1 MDIYRSSTHNC
12 QNLGLMNEYI
22 HTTEYYPVLKRNLDC
37 RRSNQSI
44 LKEISPEY
52 SLEGLMLKLKL
63 QYSGHLM
70 RRTDSSEKT
79 LMLQRLKAGG
89 EGDDRGWDG
98 WMASPT
104 QRTKV
109 GVIGDGQG
117 GLACCSP
124 WDHKEL
130 EMTEQQK
137 WSAKEISYKKT
148 WELLWWFSDSMV
160 PMQRARFNPTCQQ
173 LRVCAATKE
182 FAHGN
187 EDQRFHVLQLRPG
200 TNNFFFPTK
209 RQSGENVNYKKKEKR
224 RRRRERT

>member
-1 MDIYRSSTHNC
+1 
-12 QNLGLMNEYI
+12 
-22 HTTEYYPVLKRNLDC
+22 
-37 RRSNQSI
+37 
-44 LKEISPEY
+44 
-52 SLEGLMLKLKL
+52 MLKLKL
-63 QYSGHLM
+63 HYSGHLM

-89 EGDDRGWDG
+89 EGDDRGWDD
-98 WMASPT
+98 WMASVT
-104 QRTKV
+104 QRTRV
-109 GVIGDGQG
+109 GVTGDGQG

-148 WELLWWFSDSMV
+148 WELPWWFSDSMV
-160 PMQRARFNPTCQQ
+160 PMQGARFDPTCQQ

-187 EDQRFHVLQLRPG
+187 EDQWFHVLQLRPG

-209 RQSGENVNYKKKEKR
+209 RQSGENVNYKKKKNEEDDVK
-224 RRRRERT
+224 EPKMHIVEWKS